1 MNAQELQKLMDDGGT
16 LADLLHHVGGDVSL
30 QELRD
35 ILDPELAARKKAIK
49 QELSAVTPQMS
60 YILQA
65 MGTASVCWEEETLM
79 RAGEFDSRLAAAV
92 AQELYK
98 KLGLTG

>member
-1 MNAQELQKLMDDGGT
+1 MKTEELQKLMDGGGK
-16 LADLLHHVGGDVSL
+16 LADLLCHIGSDITL

-35 ILDPELAARKKAIK
+35 MLDPEMAARRKAIE
-49 QELSAVTPQMS
+49 QELGAVTPQMS
-60 YILQA
+60 MILQA
-65 MGTASVCWEEETLM
+65 MGTASVCWEEDTLM
-79 RAGEFDSRLAAAV
+79 RAGEFDSRQAAAV